1 MLWINVFTLPWN
13 EFATKSLAMSLE
25 DKRAIAFTINVDAMM
40 ISEMLNIAML
50 AHISSSPP
58 GDCSIHL
65 NYVPLEEVSGKVS
78 SAFSMYYFRAGG
90 RARAVA

>member
-50 AHISSSPP
+50 AHISS
-58 GDCSIHL
+58 GDCSIH
-65 NYVPLEEVSGKVS
+65 NVPLGEVSGW
-78 SAFSMYYFRAGG
+78 
-90 RARAVA
+90 